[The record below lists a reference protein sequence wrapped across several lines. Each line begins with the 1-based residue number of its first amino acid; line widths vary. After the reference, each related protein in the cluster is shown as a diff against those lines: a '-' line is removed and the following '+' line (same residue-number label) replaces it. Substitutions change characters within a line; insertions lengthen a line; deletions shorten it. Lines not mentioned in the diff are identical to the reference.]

1 MYWDANNLYGWA
13 MSQILPIDGFKWKKN
28 RSKFNEEFMKNYD
41 EDSVKGYILKVDVE
55 YSKGFTTSKRLRN
68 LQNDLP
74 FLTEKNED

>member
-1 MYWDANNLYGWA
+1 ME
-13 MSQILPIDGFKWKKN
+13 KN

-55 YSKGFTTSKRLRN
+55 YSKGLTTSKRLRN

>member
-1 MYWDANNLYGWA
+1 
-13 MSQILPIDGFKWKKN
+13 
-28 RSKFNEEFMKNYD
+28 MKNYD

>member
-1 MYWDANNLYGWA
+1 ME
-13 MSQILPIDGFKWKKN
+13 KN

>member
-55 YSKGFTTSKRLRN
+55 YSKGLTTSKRLRN

>member
-1 MYWDANNLYGWA
+1 

-55 YSKGFTTSKRLRN
+55 YSKGLTTSKRLRN

>member
-1 MYWDANNLYGWA
+1 MA
-13 MSQILPIDGFKWKKN
+13 KN

-55 YSKGFTTSKRLRN
+55 YSKGLTTSKRLRN